1 MKKCLFCGKVYQP
14 RHPKQKFCCVKC
26 RQKAGYLADMLKE
39 DEAIKKTERKR
50 EKKKKVDKEKA
61 GFKLWSFED
70 RECLETWAFIK
81 TIKPIDFKALYSS
94 EKEKLKAKKEYKK
107 HYEKRG

>member
-1 MKKCLFCGKVYQP
+1 M
-14 RHPKQKFCCVKC
+14 
-26 RQKAGYLADMLKE
+26 ADMLKE
-39 DEAIKKTERKR
+39 DEAIKKTERMR
-50 EKKKKVDKEKA
+50 EKKKKVEKEKV

-81 TIKPIDFKALYSS
+81 TIKPIDFKALFSS
-94 EKEKLKAKKEYKK
+94 EKENLKTKKEYKK